1 MLGAKNRLYFGMTVS
16 FKIEMPNKQTLPN
29 AREQKLLEA
38 LRDAPELMERFESI
52 IALTEAKVEG
62 RIRTADEVETLLI
75 EQTRKLG
82 RETIETWAGKVEE
95 SVADEAALRSP
106 TLRQREKKR

>member
-1 MLGAKNRLYFGMTVS
+1 MIVS
-16 FKIEMPNKQTLPN
+16 FKVGMPNEKRMPST
-29 AREQKLLEA
+29 REEKLLQA
-38 LRDAPELMERFESI
+38 LRNAPELMDRFESI